1 MSCIHYGKNVQKYQ
15 DIMILHSNNSIPGMK
30 LHCPKYSLMCIY
42 TGVGSLVSYYT
53 PPLCTEF
60 SALKHHTATYC
71 QW

>member
-1 MSCIHYGKNVQKYQ
+1 
-15 DIMILHSNNSIPGMK
+15 MILHSNDSIPGMK